1 MKMRA
6 IVTMATLLALVGG
19 VVYAG
24 SSGSSIISPLD
35 QFGLRNAAY
44 RCMNITALYTFTNT
58 LSGVSPPPWY
68 PRYAPKP
75 PAVLTCGPI
84 TLGEGSSTVLVS
96 TTRMPCDAP
105 LGSYELVKRLTCS
118 YTAWYRYSYPVC
130 LGWYNGTCTETST
143 TTVTRSYLATTT
155 LAGTATATIIPRRV
169 NSSLLVVSLNITS
182 YRALDNGSVLVNAS
196 VLLYNLGQG
205 LRLGNETPVPMEEG
219 MLLLYNLTVLVDNAT
234 AIRLV
239 GYGAPAESI
248 PIEGPSSPSASG
260 TVRLVLGP
268 PRKPTSSHVFRARIC
283 FIEDK
288 PEPTRTCLNDTLT
301 VPLPFGWRLVK
312 YIADD
317 CRVVDESWKIV
328 PANETGY
335 ETVLVKDNVEPSI
348 TLRDGCIVAAG
359 GPCEDITLRV
369 YVNDG
374 LVASRTARGSTT
386 WCPAVLGVYTAVA
399 VDSFNNTATGT
410 FTLAWSPGPPPVLRR
425 AYLGLAASILALL
438 AVLYIV
444 TGGGWPL
451 RGP

>member
-1 MKMRA
+1 MRA
-6 IVTMATLLALVGG
+6 IVAMATLLALVGS

-58 LSGVSPPPWY
+58 LIGVSPPPWY
-68 PRYAPKP
+68 PSYGPKP

-84 TLGEGSSTVLVS
+84 ILGEGSSTVLVS
-96 TTRMPCDAP
+96 TTRIPCDAP

-118 YTAWYRYSYPVC
+118 YIAWYRYSYPVC

-155 LAGTATATIIPRRV
+155 LARTATATIIPRRV
-169 NSSLLVVSLNITS
+169 NSSLLVVSLNITG
-182 YRALDNGSVLVNAS
+182 YRALGNGSVLVNAS

-219 MLLLYNLTVLVDNAT
+219 MLLLYNGTVLVDNAT

-248 PIEGPSSPSASG
+248 PIEGPPSPSASG

-268 PRKPTSSHVFRARIC
+268 PRKPTSSHLFRARIC

-288 PEPTRTCLNDTLT
+288 PGPTRTCLNDTLT
-301 VPLPFGWRLVK
+301 VPLPFGWRLAR

-317 CRVVDESWKIV
+317 CRVVNESWEVV

-335 ETVLVKDNVEPSI
+335 ETVLVKDDVKPSI
-348 TLRDGCIVAAG
+348 SLKDYCITVSAGACESVALKVYEDG
-359 GPCEDITLRV
+359 R
-369 YVNDG
+369 
-374 LVASRTARGSTT
+374 LVALRTGLGSAT
-386 WCPAVLGVYTAVA
+386 WCPAVPGVYTAVA

-425 AYLGLAASILALL
+425 TYLGLAASILALL

>member
-1 MKMRA
+1 MRA
-6 IVTMATLLALVGG
+6 IVAMATLLALVGS

-58 LSGVSPPPWY
+58 LIGVSPPPWY
-68 PRYAPKP
+68 PSYGPKP

-84 TLGEGSSTVLVS
+84 ILGEGSSTVLVS
-96 TTRMPCDAP
+96 TTRIPCDAP

-118 YTAWYRYSYPVC
+118 YIAWYRYSYPVC

-155 LAGTATATIIPRRV
+155 LARTATATIIPRRV
-169 NSSLLVVSLNITS
+169 NSSLLVVSLNITG
-182 YRALDNGSVLVNAS
+182 YRALGNGSVLVNAS

-248 PIEGPSSPSASG
+248 PIEGPPSPSASG

-268 PRKPTSSHVFRARIC
+268 PRKPTSSHLFRARIC

-288 PEPTRTCLNDTLT
+288 PGPTRTCLNDTLT
-301 VPLPFGWRLVK
+301 VPLPFGWRLAR

-317 CRVVDESWKIV
+317 CRVVNESWEVV

-335 ETVLVKDNVEPSI
+335 ETVLVKDDVKPSSSLEDYCI
-348 TLRDGCIVAAG
+348 TVSAGACESVALKVYEDG
-359 GPCEDITLRV
+359 R
-369 YVNDG
+369 
-374 LVASRTARGSTT
+374 LVALRTGLGSAT
-386 WCPAVLGVYTAVA
+386 WCPAVPGVYTAVA

-425 AYLGLAASILALL
+425 TYLGLAASILALL